1 MKTIRRLC
9 AVLALTLAL
18 SFSATAGEILIP
30 GATQTFQ
37 SKTTTTTTTT
47 SAATETC
54 NLETGEILIP
64 SSALG
69 PLTEAALGLLLRR
82 LFSIF

>member
-1 MKTIRRLC
+1 MKNLRRLC
-9 AVLALTLAL
+9 TVLALTLAL

-30 GATQTFQ
+30 GATQTSQ
-37 SKTTTTTTTT
+37 SKTTTTTTT

-64 SSALG
+64 GSALG
-69 PLTEAALGLLLRR
+69 PLTETTLSLLQS